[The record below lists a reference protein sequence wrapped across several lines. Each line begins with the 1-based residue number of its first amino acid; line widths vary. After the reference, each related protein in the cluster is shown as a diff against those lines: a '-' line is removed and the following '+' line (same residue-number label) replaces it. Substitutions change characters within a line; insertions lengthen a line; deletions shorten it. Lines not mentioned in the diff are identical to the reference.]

1 MSGEGLKASVPEPD
15 LAYIMFM
22 LENSQW
28 SFYKPISNTKSEAQK
43 LRVMHTVAEH

>member
-1 MSGEGLKASVPEPD
+1 MFGEGLKESVPETD

-28 SFYKPISNTKSEAQK
+28 SFYKLISNMKSEAQK
-43 LRVMHTVAEH
+43 LREMYTIAEY